1 MTNRFIVRLLAVVQ
15 ILVLGL
21 TFGQAQSST
30 TNTPGTNA
38 PSTNAADLFVSK
50 GPKPVKLVPGPDD
63 ATISRLT
70 SRILSRSHYTRKP
83 FDAATSSQFLDQY
96 LDSLDPS
103 RLIFLQSDVAD
114 FELYRNSLDVFTLK
128 EGDTTPAYVI
138 FKRMLKRFDQQVEF
152 INEKLKFAKMDF
164 AGNDHYQFSRKDA
177 PRPRDIDEARQ
188 LWWERLRYEYLQ
200 EKLNNQKPEEIV
212 KVIERRYARIQRFL
226 KEYDSDD
233 VLQLYL
239 TSLAQVYDPHSD
251 YMGRSTLENFNISM
265 KLSLFGIGALLSSED
280 GYCKVKELIPGGPAA
295 NSKRV
300 KLDDRIIAVAQ
311 GDQEPVD
318 VVDMK
323 LNKVVELIRGAK
335 GTKVRLTIIPADAP
349 DPSTRKTVLLVRDEI
364 KLEEKEAKAKV
375 IEMGGSTNSVR
386 LGVIDLPSFYADMP
400 GNGKAESTKS
410 TTADVARLIKKL
422 KQENVKGIVLDLRHN
437 GGGLLEEA
445 ITLTGLFIKKGPI
458 VQVRDSNGTI
468 SVQDDPDPS
477 VLYEGP
483 LIILTS
489 RFSASASEILAAAL
503 QDYGRAIIVGDQS
516 THGKGSVQQLLQ
528 LGMILQQFGMT
539 TTQNPGALKIT
550 IRKFYRI
557 NGASTQLKGVTP
569 DIILPSINNVADI
582 VEGTLPNAMP
592 WDTIPGVTFDKL
604 NLVKPWLAE
613 LTKRSNERV
622 ATNADFNYVKVDS
635 EQFKKLQAEK
645 SVSMNEEIRR
655 KEKDEAK
662 ARVEA
667 RKKEM
672 KARPVSTAAVYE
684 VTLKL
689 VDQPGL
695 VPFVPKTNDVE
706 LVKAPVKSSDSTD
719 PEAADEEE
727 VPVVDYTLNETE
739 NILYDL
745 IRLSSD
751 VHYAKE

>member
-1 MTNRFIVRLLAVVQ
+1 MTNPLLFRLLAVVQ
-15 ILVLGL
+15 VLLLGL
-21 TFGQAQSST
+21 ALGHAQSPT
-30 TNTPGTNA
+30 TNA
-38 PSTNAADLFVSK
+38 PITNAISTNTADPFVSK
-50 GPKPVKLVPGPDD
+50 GPKPVKLLPGPDD
-63 ATISRLT
+63 ATIARLT
-70 SRILSRSHYTRKP
+70 SRILARSHYTRKP
-83 FDAATSSQFLDQY
+83 FDAAASSQFLDQY
-96 LDSLDPS
+96 LNSLDPGH
-103 RLIFLQSDVAD
+103 LIFLQSDVAD

-152 INEKLKFAKMDF
+152 INEKLKFAKMEFTGDE
-164 AGNDHYQFSRKDA
+164 HYQLSRKDA
-177 PRPRDIDEARQ
+177 PRPRDIEEARQ

-200 EKLNNQKPEEIV
+200 EKLNQQKPDEIV

-226 KEYDSDD
+226 KEYDGDD

-239 TSLAQVYDPHSD
+239 TSLAQIYDPHSD
-251 YMGRSTLENFNISM
+251 YMSRSTLENFNIGM

-295 NSKRV
+295 TSKRV
-300 KLDDRIIAVAQ
+300 KPDDRIIAVAQ

-335 GTKVRLTIIPADAP
+335 GTQVRLTIIPADAP

-375 IEMGGSTNSVR
+375 IEMGAATNSVR

-400 GNGKAESTKS
+400 GTGKTENTKS

-422 KQENVKGIVLDLRHN
+422 KQENVKGIILDLRHN

-458 VQVRDSNGTI
+458 VQVRDSNGAI
-468 SVQDDPDPS
+468 SIQEDPDPS

-503 QDYGRAIIVGDQS
+503 QDYGRALIVGDQS

-569 DIILPSINNVADI
+569 DIILPSINNVAEI
-582 VEGTLPNAMP
+582 GEGTLPNAMP
-592 WDTIPGVTFDKL
+592 WDTIPGATFDKL
-604 NLVKPWLAE
+604 NKVKPSLAE
-613 LTKRSNERV
+613 LTRLSNERIS
-622 ATNADFNYVKVDS
+622 TNPDFRYVKEDS
-635 EQFKKLQAEK
+635 ERFKKLQAEK
-645 SVSMNEEIRR
+645 SVFMNEDIRR
-655 KEKDEAK
+655 TEKKEAK
-662 ARVEA
+662 VRLET
-667 RKKEM
+667 RKKEI
-672 KARPVSTAAVYE
+672 KARPISTTPVYE

-689 VDQPGL
+689 VDHPGL

-706 LVKAPVKSSDSTD
+706 LVKPPAKSNDSND

-727 VPVVDYTLNETE
+727 IPLVDVTLNETE
-739 NILYDL
+739 HILYDL
-745 IRLSSD
+745 IQLSSD
-751 VHYAKE
+751 LHIAKE